1 VYLPAIVLLVA
12 VFASALAQGK
22 PNIILVV
29 SDDQGYGE
37 FSCHGNPVVRT
48 PHLDRLRDQSVRFTN
63 FHVAPMCTPTRAQL
77 MTGCDAVRTGAVN
90 VSSGRT
96 LLRRD
101 LATMPELLRRGGYAT
116 ALFGKWHL
124 GDNYPYRPQDRGFE
138 EVVTYPSSHISSVP
152 DFWQN
157 DYFDDTYLHNG
168 RRQAYRGYTTDVF
181 FGEAMAWMRAQKAA
195 GQPFFTYLATA
206 APHGPHFVP
215 QKYRDAVTAR
225 LEAALP
231 KLPKLAP
238 AAQRQLAS
246 YLAMIEN
253 LDENMGRLEEFLARE
268 NLRDDTLLIFLTDNG
283 TTFGDQYFPA
293 GMRGK
298 KVTLWEGG
306 HRVPLFV
313 RWPRGGLGATRDLAP
328 LTQVQDLL
336 PTVLE
341 LARVPKPERVAFD
354 GMSLAP
360 LLRGTSDDLPDRALF
375 VNYSRMPVASSVAP
389 GADPATAAEVKMAG
403 AAVLWRQ
410 WRWLENRRLY
420 DVQADP
426 LQQRDVA
433 AEHPDIAA
441 ALRKRLEA
449 WWQDCGPRANEPQP
463 VIIGSD
469 AENPALLSACEW
481 WNVFVDQQGQ
491 VRRGERKNGRWH
503 LAVDRAGAY
512 EFELRRWPRE
522 AALALTAA
530 APAATLADGQ
540 LPPGQAVPI
549 AQARLRLAGTEH
561 VLPAPADAQHIT
573 FRLSLPQGP
582 TTMEATFLD
591 AGGRPLLGAYYV
603 YVRRLSPGVTSYR
616 VQQK

>member
-1 VYLPAIVLLVA
+1 MKPLLSLVLLVVA
-12 VFASALAQGK
+12 FASALAPGK
-22 PNIILVV
+22 PNIIVVV

-48 PHLDRLRDQSVRFTN
+48 PCLDRLHDQSVRFTN

-77 MTGCDAVRTGAVN
+77 MTGRDAVRTNAVN

-101 LATMPELLRRGGYAT
+101 LATMPDLLRRGGYTT

-181 FGEAMAWMRAQKAA
+181 FDEAMAWMRAQKAA
-195 GQPFFTYLATA
+195 GKPFFTYLATA

-231 KLPKLAP
+231 KLPPLAP
-238 AAQRQLAS
+238 GARRQLAS

-253 LDENMGRLEEFLARE
+253 LDENMGRLEDFLARE
-268 NLRDDTLLIFLTDNG
+268 DLRDDTLLVFLTDNG

-313 RWPRGGLGATRDLAP
+313 RWPHGGLGAPRDVAP

-336 PTVLE
+336 PTLLE
-341 LARVPKPERVAFD
+341 LAEIAKPERVTFD

-360 LLRGTSDDLPDRALF
+360 LLRGTASELPDRALF
-375 VNYSRMPVASSVAP
+375 VNYSRMPVAPNVAP
-389 GADPATAAEVKMAG
+389 GADPATACEVKMEG
-403 AAVLWRQ
+403 AAVLWQQ

-426 LQQRDVA
+426 LQERDVA
-433 AEHPDIAA
+433 AQHPEIAA
-441 ALRKRLEA
+441 ALRRRLEA
-449 WWQDCGPRANEPQP
+449 WWQGSGSRVNEPQP
-463 VIIGSD
+463 VVIGNE
-469 AENPALLSACEW
+469 AENPAMLTACEW

-491 VRRGERKNGRWH
+491 VRRGERKNGSWH
-503 LAVDRAGAY
+503 LVVDRAGDY

-530 APAATLADGQ
+530 APAVTLTDGR
-540 LPPGQAVPI
+540 LDVGQALAI
-549 AQARLRLAGTEH
+549 AQARLRIAGAEH
-561 VLPAPADAQHIT
+561 VRRAAAEAQHII
-573 FRLSLPQGP
+573 FRLALPQGP
-582 TTMEATFLD
+582 ATMEATFLD
-591 AGGRPLLGAYYV
+591 DEGQPLLGAYYV
-603 YVRRLSPGVTSYR
+603 YVRRLPLGVSSP
-616 VQQK
+616 